1 MKRFRQAVEARD
13 PEALVA
19 ALAEDVVFQ
28 SPIVFKPYRGREMVG
43 HILRA
48 VLRVFTEFEYVDAIG
63 NDHGKSA
70 LEFKAK
76 AGGREIHGIDLITVD
91 PDSGLVTELTVFVR
105 PLSGTQALMAG
116 MQAELGL
123 K

>member
-13 PEALVA
+13 AEALVA
-19 ALAEDVVFQ
+19 TLADDVVFQ
-28 SPIVFKPYRGREMVG
+28 SPVAFKPYRGRETVG

-48 VLRVFTEFEYVDAIG
+48 VTRVFTEFEYVAALADES
-63 NDHGKSA
+63 GKSA

-76 AGGREIHGIDLITVD
+76 AGGREVHGIDLITVD
-91 PDSGLVTELTVFVR
+91 PESGLVSELTVFVR
-105 PLSGTQALMAG
+105 PFSGAQALMSA

-123 K
+123 A